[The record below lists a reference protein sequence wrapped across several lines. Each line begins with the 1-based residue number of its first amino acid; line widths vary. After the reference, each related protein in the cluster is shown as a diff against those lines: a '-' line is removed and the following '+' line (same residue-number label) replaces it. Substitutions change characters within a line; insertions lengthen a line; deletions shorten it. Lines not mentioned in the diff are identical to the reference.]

1 MTRERHGK
9 AAELRRL
16 PVWDGADDLGRPICR
31 SAGNCFLWATHIA
44 CWTQG
49 PAAHGPKRRVEK
61 PVCRKHARTFAES
74 HGLEVP

>member
-16 PVWDGADDLGRPICR
+16 PERADPPPICK
-31 SAGNCFLWATHIA
+31 SAADCFLWATHVA

-49 PAAHGPKRRVEK
+49 PAAHGPERRVEK
-61 PVCRKHARTFAES
+61 PVCQRHARTFAES